1 MSLLAIKN
9 LSLDI
14 GKTPILRDVSLSIA
28 KGKIF
33 GLAGES
39 GAGKSMTAL
48 SIMGLLPHA
57 ATARGSITLDG
68 DDLLSRTER
77 QMCAVRGRQVGM
89 VFQEPMSALNP
100 LHTIGAQVAE
110 TVRVHERVGR
120 AEAFTRAAQI
130 LARVGLSPA
139 HIPMDRFAHELSGGQ
154 RQRVV
159 IAMAMVLRPKLII
172 ADEPTTAL
180 DVTAQAQILDLL
192 RRLVDEDGVSL
203 MLITHD
209 LAVMAQMAD
218 DLAIL
223 RRGEIIESGPTPALL
238 RGLNHD
244 YSKTL
249 LKSTALRPLRTPHVI
264 VKDTP
269 ILEARNIVCRY
280 EKSDFRAVDDV
291 SLTIR
296 KGENVGLVGESG
308 CGKSTLLRA
317 LLALRAPQEGEVLL
331 RGEEFKPGAN
341 AQSKVQRKDIQMV
354 FQDPYGSFNP
364 RHKVSRL
371 VAEPFHLDG
380 KKRKDAERRAAV
392 VEMLQRVGL
401 AAADADKYPHQ
412 FSGGQRQRI
421 AIARALITRPSLV
434 ALDEAVSALDV
445 TARAR
450 VLALLADLSDDLGV
464 SFLFVSHDL
473 GVVRAICDRV
483 LVMRGGKIVEDG
495 PVEDVFSAPRHPYT
509 RALIAAT
516 PDLETALAAREDC
529 PA

>member
-1 MSLLAIKN
+1 MSLLAINN

-14 GKTPILRDVSLSIA
+14 GQTSILHDVSLSIS

-33 GLAGES
+33 GLAGQS

-48 SIMGLLPHA
+48 SIMGLLPEA
-57 ATARGSITLDG
+57 AQVRGTITLYG
-68 DDLLSRTER
+68 NDLLSRTER
-77 QMCAVRGRQVGM
+77 QMCAVRGRHVGM

-110 TVRVHERVGR
+110 TVRVHERVSR
-120 AEAFTRAAQI
+120 AEAYARAANM
-130 LARVGLSPA
+130 LDRVGLPPVR
-139 HIPMDRFAHELSGGQ
+139 IPMDRFPHELSGGQ

-159 IAMAMVLRPKLII
+159 IAMAMVLSPKLII

-180 DVTAQAQILDLL
+180 DVMAQAQILDLL

-209 LAVMAQMAD
+209 LAVMAKMAD
-218 DLAIL
+218 NLAIM
-223 RRGEIIESGPTPALL
+223 RRGKIIECGPTPALL
-238 RGLNHD
+238 RDLSHE

-249 LKSTALRPLRTPHVI
+249 LKSTAFRPLRAPHDI
-264 VKDTP
+264 EKDKP
-269 ILEARNIVCRY
+269 ILEARHIVCRY
-280 EKSDFRAVDDV
+280 EKSGFRAVDDV
-291 SLTIR
+291 SLIIK

-317 LLALRAPQEGEVLL
+317 LLALCAPQEGEVLL
-331 RGEEFKPGAN
+331 RGDAFKPGAN
-341 AQSKVQRKDIQMV
+341 AKSKAQRKDIQMV

-371 VAEPFHLDG
+371 VAEPFHLEE
-380 KKRKDAERRAAV
+380 KKRTDAEYRAAV

-401 AAADADKYPHQ
+401 SAVDADKYPHQ

-450 VLALLADLSDDLGV
+450 ILALLADLSDDLGV

-495 PVEDVFSAPRHPYT
+495 PVEEVFAQPRHPYT
-509 RALIAAT
+509 KALIAAT
-516 PDLETALAAREDC
+516 PDLETALAARESRS
-529 PA
+529 A